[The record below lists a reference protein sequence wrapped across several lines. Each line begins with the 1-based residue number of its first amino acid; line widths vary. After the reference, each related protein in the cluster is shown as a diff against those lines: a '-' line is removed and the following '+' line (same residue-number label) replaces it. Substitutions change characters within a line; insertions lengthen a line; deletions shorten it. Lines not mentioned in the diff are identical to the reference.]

1 MGGSTNGS
9 IHRNDNTL
17 ILVCFFVWRRR
28 NFDYCARNYA
38 IFKKKKK
45 EQKPPASDINF
56 NINIHEKSH
65 EIESSSDIPYNLNAE
80 KDNQVAENSYEKY
93 PFSSDEFYVGL
104 LSQVEEKKKGKD
116 KIYYE

>member
-1 MGGSTNGS
+1 MGVYIETI
-9 IHRNDNTL
+9 IHSSWFAFLFGGGGIL
-17 ILVCFFVWRRR
+17 IIVLGIMQ
-28 NFDYCARNYA
+28 YL
-38 IFKKKKK
+38 KKEKK
-45 EQKPPASDINF
+45 EQKPLVSDINF

>member
-1 MGGSTNGS
+1 MGVYIETI
-9 IHRNDNTL
+9 IHSSWFAFLFGGGIL
-17 ILVCFFVWRRR
+17 IIVLGIMQ
-28 NFDYCARNYA
+28 YL
-38 IFKKKKK
+38 KKEKK